1 MPDLLVD
8 LETPRSEAP
17 LYQRIADSIRAD
29 VLGGRLR
36 RGERVP
42 STRALAKELQVNR
55 NTVAQAY
62 DQLVSE
68 GFLEGRHGSGTYVA
82 RELPQANFN
91 VKSAR
96 RSTHKLKR
104 VALANS
110 PKAPSLY
117 ARALLPE
124 DPQPVPGVD
133 IDMRLGAPD
142 VSAFPLRQWRR
153 MVGNQLLVARRDRM
167 NYGSAYGLQELR
179 EQISAYLGRARGI
192 DCNYRNVL
200 VTSGSQQ
207 GLWLAASL
215 LVRQGDAVM
224 LENPGYVGAR
234 SIFTALNAK
243 QIPIPIDTDGADS
256 AAVAR
261 AIEQGAQPKLLH
273 LTPSHQYPTGAT
285 LSAAR
290 RMQILEL
297 AGEHGFM
304 VVEDD
309 YDSEFRYEGRPVRA
323 LAGIDGADVVIYVG
337 SFSKVM
343 YPSLR
348 VGYVVAPEWLIE
360 SMVGL
365 RWHIDF
371 MPPMLESAALAQ
383 FIEEG
388 HFERHL
394 RRMRTLYSEKRKAF
408 NAILA
413 SELPGAL
420 PDPVPPGGMKI
431 MLNVPHH
438 LTRQEAF
445 DRALSVGVRVYDQT
459 VCYFEPEKAPKML
472 TIGFTALPI
481 EKVKEA
487 AHRLARAW
495 KSAAS
500 PAR

>member
-8 LETPRSEAP
+8 LETPQAEAP
-17 LYQRIADSIRAD
+17 LYQRIADSIRSD
-29 VLGGRLR
+29 VLAGRLR

-42 STRALAKELQVNR
+42 STRTLAKELKVNR

-62 DQLVSE
+62 EQLTAE

-91 VKSAR
+91 TQAAN
-96 RSTHKLKR
+96 RSQQRLKR

-110 PKAPSLY
+110 PTPPKFY
-117 ARALLPE
+117 ARVLQPE
-124 DPQPVPGVD
+124 DPQPIAGVD

-142 VSAFPLRQWRR
+142 LSAFPLRQWRR

-167 NYGSAYGLQELR
+167 NYGSVYGLQDLR
-179 EQISAYLGRARGI
+179 VQLAAYLGRARGI
-192 DCNYRNVL
+192 DCDYKNVL
-200 VTSGSQQ
+200 ITSGSQQ

-215 LVRQGDAVM
+215 LVGARDAVM
-224 LENPGYVGAR
+224 LEDPGYPGAR
-234 SIFTALNAK
+234 SIFNALGAT
-243 QIPIPIDTDGADS
+243 QVPIPVDRDGAD
-256 AAVAR
+256 AAVVAR
-261 AIEQGAQPKLLH
+261 HLSQGVKPKLLH

-290 RMQILEL
+290 RMEL
-297 AGEHGFM
+297 LDLAAQHGFM
-304 VVEDD
+304 IVEDD

-323 LAGIDGADVVIYVG
+323 LAGIDSSGVVIYVG

-348 VGYVVAPEWLIE
+348 VGYVVAPTWLME
-360 SMVGL
+360 AMVGL

-394 RRMRTLYSEKRKAF
+394 RRMRTLYAEKRA
-408 NAILA
+408 AVIEILA
-413 SELPGAL
+413 QHLPGSL
-420 PDPVPPGGMKI
+420 PDPMPAGGMKL
-431 MLNVPHH
+431 MLNVPPH
-438 LTRQEAF
+438 LTRKQAY
-445 DRALSVGVRVYDQT
+445 DLAHQAGVRVYDKSG
-459 VCYFEPEKAPKML
+459 CWLDESKAPNCIM
-472 TIGFTALPI
+472 IGFTALPI
-481 EKVKEA
+481 EKAQEA
-487 AHRLARAW
+487 AHRLVRAW
-495 KSAAS
+495 K
-500 PAR
+500 

>member
-8 LETPRSEAP
+8 LETPQNEAP

-29 VLGGRLR
+29 VLAGRLR

-42 STRALAKELQVNR
+42 STRTLAKELDVNR

-62 DQLVSE
+62 EQLVAE
-68 GFLEGRHGSGTYVA
+68 GFLEGKHGSGTYVA

-91 VKSAR
+91 VKSGLR
-96 RSTHKLKR
+96 TQQKLRR

-110 PKAPSLY
+110 PVPPAFYHRVLQAENP
-117 ARALLPE
+117 A
-124 DPQPVPGVD
+124 PVPGVD

-142 VSAFPLRQWRR
+142 ISAFPLRQWRR
-153 MVGNQLLVARRDRM
+153 IVGNQLLVARRDRM

-179 EQISAYLGRARGI
+179 EQIAAYLGRARGI
-192 DCNYRNVL
+192 DCGYRNVL

-215 LVRQGDAVM
+215 LVGEGDAVM
-224 LENPGYVGAR
+224 VEDPGYLGAR
-234 SIFTALNAK
+234 SIFSALGAR
-243 QIPIPIDTDGADS
+243 QLPIPVDDAGAD
-256 AAVAR
+256 AAVVAR
-261 AIEQGAQPKLLH
+261 NLAEGLQPKLLH
-273 LTPSHQYPTGAT
+273 LTPSHQYPTGVT

-290 RMQILEL
+290 RMEMLEL
-297 AGEHGFM
+297 AAEHGFM
-304 VVEDD
+304 IVEDD

-323 LAGIDGADVVIYVG
+323 LAGIDGADSVIYVG

-360 SMVGL
+360 AMVGL

-394 RRMRTLYSEKRKAF
+394 RRMRTLYAEKRAAF
-408 NAILA
+408 NDILQQN
-413 SELPGAL
+413 LPAAL
-420 PDPVPPGGMKI
+420 PQPVPAGGMKM
-431 MLNVPHH
+431 MLNVPSH
-438 LTRQEAF
+438 LTRQDAYQKAMEA
-445 DRALSVGVRVYDQT
+445 GVRVYDQSA
-459 VCYFEPEKAPKML
+459 CYFEQEQAPNRL

-487 AHRLARAW
+487 AHRLVRAW
-495 KSAAS
+495 T
-500 PAR
+500 

>member
-8 LETPRSEAP
+8 LETPRSDAP

-29 VLGGRLR
+29 VLAGRLR

-42 STRALAKELQVNR
+42 STRTLAKELKVNR

-62 DQLVSE
+62 EQLVGE
-68 GFLEGRHGSGTYVA
+68 GFLEGKHGSGTYVA

-96 RSTHKLKR
+96 RSQSGLRR
-104 VALANS
+104 VAFANS
-110 PKAPSLY
+110 PLPPEFY
-117 ARALLPE
+117 ARVLQPE
-124 DPQPVPGVD
+124 DPVSPPGVD

-142 VSAFPLRQWRR
+142 ISAFPLRQWRR
-153 MVGNQLLVARRDRM
+153 IVGNQLLVARRDRM
-167 NYGSAYGLQELR
+167 NYGSAYGLQTLR
-179 EQISAYLGRARGI
+179 EQIAAYLGRARGI
-192 DCNYRNVL
+192 DCTYKNVL
-200 VTSGSQQ
+200 VTAGSQQ

-215 LVRQGDAVM
+215 LVGEGDAVM
-224 LENPGYVGAR
+224 LEDPGYLGAR
-234 SIFTALNAK
+234 AIFQGVRAK
-243 QIPIPIDTDGADS
+243 LIAVPVDEDGADS

-261 AIEQGAQPKLLH
+261 ALADGIRPKLLH
-273 LTPSHQYPTGAT
+273 LTPSHQYPTGVT
-285 LSAAR
+285 LGAAR
-290 RMQILEL
+290 RMELLEL
-297 AGEHGFM
+297 ASEHGFM
-304 VVEDD
+304 IVEDD
-309 YDSEFRYEGRPVRA
+309 YDSEYRYEGRPVRA
-323 LAGIDGADVVIYVG
+323 LAGIDGAGAVIYVG

-343 YPSLR
+343 YPALR

-360 SMVGL
+360 AMVGL

-394 RRMRTLYSEKRKAF
+394 RRMRTLYADKRKAF
-408 NAILA
+408 NTIL
-413 SELPGAL
+413 EERLPGVL

-431 MLNVPHH
+431 MLNVPRH
-438 LTRQEAF
+438 LTRQ
-445 DRALSVGVRVYDQT
+445 DALMAAQHAGVRVYDQS
-459 VCYFEPEKAPKML
+459 VCYFDPAAAPSTL

-487 AHRLARAW
+487 AHRLVRAW
-495 KSAAS
+495 A
-500 PAR
+500 